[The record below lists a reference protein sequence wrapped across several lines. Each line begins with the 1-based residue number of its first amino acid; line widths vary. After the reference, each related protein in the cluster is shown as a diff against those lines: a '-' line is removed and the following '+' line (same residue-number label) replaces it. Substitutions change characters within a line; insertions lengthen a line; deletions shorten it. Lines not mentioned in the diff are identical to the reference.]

1 MQKKKYICKHFME
14 ALVTITKTC
23 KQPKY
28 PSTTEWVNKLWYIH
42 KMEYFSAIKKDRKI
56 HKHE

>member
-1 MQKKKYICKHFME
+1 ME

-42 KMEYFSAIKKDRKI
+42 KMEYFSAIKKDGKI